1 MVSGS
6 VCQLELTYFHE
17 SKTLTIYSGHFDD
30 LKWSCRV
37 AEIGDQSELKY

>member
-6 VCQLELTYFHE
+6 VRQLRLTYFHDSE
-17 SKTLTIYSGHFDD
+17 VLTIYTGHFDD

-37 AEIGDQSELKY
+37 AEIGEARA